1 MPVEYN
7 IIMTTIRFVIE
18 FISLL
23 RLSSGV
29 AGIALSVA
37 VVVALVVT
45 TPFLSPSPP
54 PPRDINI
61 IIFAD
66 RQSISG
72 STRGEPEMNI
82 WLAGL
87 VELAGLLSC
96 TTQRAT

>member
-45 TPFLSPSPP
+45 TPFLSP

-96 TTQRAT
+96 TTRRAT